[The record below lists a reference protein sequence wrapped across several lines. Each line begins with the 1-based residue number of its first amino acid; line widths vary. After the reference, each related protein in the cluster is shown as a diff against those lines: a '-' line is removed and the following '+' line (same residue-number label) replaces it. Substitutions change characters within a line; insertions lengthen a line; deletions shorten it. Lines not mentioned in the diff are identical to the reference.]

1 MIKQENIALTTFSLL
16 ANKWKDYQ
24 ALMKLKLSLLVVFS
38 SVIGYIIVPN
48 VPFNIAKILAL
59 FIGGLLVTG
68 AANAANQIWE
78 TEEDKLMKRT
88 KTRPL
93 PEARMHQNEALFFI
107 VLTLSIG
114 LFILFQ
120 QFNSLTAVL
129 SLLSFGLY
137 VFVYTPLK
145 KISPI
150 SVLVG
155 AIPGSLPCLIGWVAG
170 SNELL
175 SIGAWT
181 LFALQ
186 FFWQFPHFW
195 SIAWIANDDYSKAGM
210 KMLPQTG
217 KDSKFTAMQCVLY
230 SALLIPLGYLPF
242 ISGLTS
248 IVGTIALMLAG
259 IGFTVIAFQFLK
271 ENSDLKARK
280 LMFASF
286 IYLPII
292 LFVFLIDKFI

>member
-1 MIKQENIALTTFSLL
+1 MIKQENIALTTFSIL

-48 VPFNIAKILAL
+48 VAFNIVKILAL

-93 PEARMHQNEALFFI
+93 PEARMHKNEALLFI
-107 VLTLSIG
+107 VLTLSSG

-120 QFNSLTAVL
+120 QFNFLTAAI
-129 SLLSFGLY
+129 SLLSFIFY
-137 VFVYTPLK
+137 VFAYTPLK
-145 KISPI
+145 KVSPI
-150 SVLVG
+150 AVLVG

-170 SNELL
+170 ANDVISL
-175 SIGAWT
+175 GAWT
-181 LFALQ
+181 LFSIQ

-195 SIAWIANDDYSKAGM
+195 SIAWIANDDYTKAGM
-210 KMLPQTG
+210 KMLPQQG
-217 KDSKFTAMQCVLY
+217 KESKFTAIQCVLY
-230 SALLIPLGYLPF
+230 SALLIPLGYLPYL
-242 ISGLTS
+242 SGLTS
-248 IVGTIALMLAG
+248 ILGTIALMLAG
-259 IGFTVIAFQFLK
+259 IGFTFVALQFLK
-271 ENSDLKARK
+271 ENSDLKAKK